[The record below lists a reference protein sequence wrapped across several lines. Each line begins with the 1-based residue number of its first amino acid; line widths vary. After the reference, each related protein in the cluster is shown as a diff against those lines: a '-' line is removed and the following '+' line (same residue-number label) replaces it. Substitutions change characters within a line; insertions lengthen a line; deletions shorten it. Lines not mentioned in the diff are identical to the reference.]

1 MSGEEHF
8 WKLAGEL
15 QERDRRIVVGQI
27 MSSRCLRVGK
37 EFLALY
43 DTKQAGM
50 VVKLPRERVEALLEA
65 GKGKAFAPAGRVFR
79 EWVLVGDA
87 TRRQWRRLLREGAD
101 FVGAV

>member
-27 MSSRCLRVGK
+27 MSSRCLRVGE

-43 DTKQAGM
+43 DTKRAGL
-50 VVKLPRERVEALLEA
+50 VVKLPRARVEALLET
-65 GKGKAFAPAGRVFR
+65 GKGEAFSPAGRVFK

-87 TRRQWRRLLREGAD
+87 TRRQWRRLLREGID
-101 FVGAV
+101 FVGSA